1 MSNPRFRNVGKD
13 VDPKAPS
20 YANWVTN
27 RDLQYPRPM
36 SGEGSTWKFFGQM
49 LFNPYFDPE
58 TRLGFWDSMHVALT
72 TVLGSF
78 IFGWLVYLVLWAGH
92 TSAPATPNFIIYVV
106 TAIVAGAVL
115 FVTFH
120 WTFEK
125 DLPTYILPEIT
136 MVMVA
141 TRKIGV
147 VVALVV
153 MGFQFLGYSL
163 AGLFLH
169 IIAGSYYT
177 NVLILN
183 NPLSSVGY
191 GLYFFAGFVY
201 TFNYIYSREFDI
213 LSKPADSDKH
223 MHMRAAISTSV
234 VFGVLMLTCFVSPL
248 NLTAISAGPYFTTA
262 VFYGGSEAG
271 GFNVGPAGN
280 WVVPWAFYIFIGM
293 LAVPAAA
300 ALVYHLV
307 NGLKSW
313 TRGWKNENGIFGAG
327 GERTSSMN
335 PPGPE
340 GADPLKGPI
349 SIPYA
354 SSNLKERLANVQ
366 LNVEY

>member
-27 RDLQYPRPM
+27 REHQYPRPM

-106 TAIVAGAVL
+106 TSIVAGAVL

-125 DLPTYILPEIT
+125 DLPTYILPEIA

-163 AGLFLH
+163 AGIFLH

-213 LSKPADSDKH
+213 LSKPAESDKH

-313 TRGWKNENGIFGAG
+313 TRGWTNENGVFGAG
-327 GERTSSMN
+327 TVASQINMAEA
-335 PPGPE
+335 E
-340 GADPLKGPI
+340 PLKGPV

-354 SSNLKERLANVQ
+354 SSSNLKERLANVQ